1 MVIDGVKTLNF
12 TGDGLCVGGGSGTMQ
27 DLYAKD
33 FETGSVD
40 DNGKLVPDQTKVRT
54 KSSWKLTHP
63 SYELTHAVIIDNAQ
77 LLSNDFDIYFTE
89 RMAHSYLNPN
99 SKVKESISPF
109 LRGVTPSGLRLKE
122 LFKRDNTWRYGTEYS
137 QPMLRYKMW
146 NPLLIADKD

>member
-77 LLSNDFDIYFTE
+77 LLSNDFDIYFYRADGTFLSKSKQQSQGKYISIPPGSDSI
-89 RMAHSYLNPN
+89 RLAFKGTIQKGQYLEIWNRVQSTN
-99 SKVKESISPF
+99 VTVQNVESS
-109 LRGVTPSGLRLKE
+109 
-122 LFKRDNTWRYGTEYS
+122 
-137 QPMLRYKMW
+137 
-146 NPLLIADKD
+146 LIADKD